1 MIEVIHLTLII
12 EVITLILLFVFILVS
27 FMNDKD
33 KLAENLGK
41 TVFMCIIIMLLTI
54 IWYAYESFK

>member
-1 MIEVIHLTLII
+1 MIEGLH
-12 EVITLILLFVFILVS
+12 LILAIEAIIPILLLVFILIS
-27 FMNDKD
+27 FLKDKD

-41 TVFMCIIIMLLTI
+41 SLFVCIIIMLLTI